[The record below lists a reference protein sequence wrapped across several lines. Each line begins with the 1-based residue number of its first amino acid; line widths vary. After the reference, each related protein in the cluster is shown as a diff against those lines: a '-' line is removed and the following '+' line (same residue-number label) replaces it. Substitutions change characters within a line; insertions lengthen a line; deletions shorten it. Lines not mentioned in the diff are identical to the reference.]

1 MNYIIKLS
9 ITTFVIL
16 INILFPQYLYAHM
29 MVAQNGTLNVVDDG
43 VFMMISLPVSAFED
57 IDDDKD
63 GKLSVKEFTEH
74 RSAIIKSIHSN
85 IVLRDENGKLALEGM
100 MLSPVTSHHS
110 PKAPASQLLVMG
122 RYALVE
128 SNSKLEYQ
136 VGLFG
141 KATDEKI
148 LTIMATQK
156 EFGHKQKIELS
167 KKSDSVVLF
176 K

>member
-85 IVLRDENGKLALEGM
+85 IVLRDENAKLALEGM

-110 PKAPASQLLVMG
+110 PKASASQLLVMG

-128 SNSKLEYQ
+128 PNSTLEYQ

-148 LTIMATQK
+148 LTITATQK
-156 EFGHKQKIELS
+156 EFGHKQKIKFS